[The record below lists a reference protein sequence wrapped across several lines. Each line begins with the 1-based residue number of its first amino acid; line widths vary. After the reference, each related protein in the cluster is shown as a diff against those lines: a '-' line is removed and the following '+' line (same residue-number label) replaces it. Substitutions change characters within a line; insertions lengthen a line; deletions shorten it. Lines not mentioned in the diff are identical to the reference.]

1 MTIPTNEDNEAD
13 RLKFFEERV
22 GRVEHFNVRELVIK
36 ETDDIQLVTVFGVS
50 FAIEYFRAIATGPID
65 PNLAFRIIAREDG
78 VVTLMSIDLAQQ
90 HRDLDERILE
100 LEGIV
105 ARKTALINDL
115 TARLLEKKGDVFEE
129 DDP

>member
-1 MTIPTNEDNEAD
+1 MSIPTDEDNAAD

-22 GRVEHFNVRELVIK
+22 GRVEHFNIRELVIK
-36 ETDDIQLVTVFGVS
+36 ETDDIQLVTIFGVR
-50 FAIEYFRAIATGPID
+50 FAIEYFRSIATGPID

-78 VVTLMSIDLAQQ
+78 VVTLQTLDLAQST
-90 HRDLDERILE
+90 RAFEERIAE
-100 LEGIV
+100 LEGRV

-115 TARLLEKKGDVFEE
+115 VALQLEKKEKFEE